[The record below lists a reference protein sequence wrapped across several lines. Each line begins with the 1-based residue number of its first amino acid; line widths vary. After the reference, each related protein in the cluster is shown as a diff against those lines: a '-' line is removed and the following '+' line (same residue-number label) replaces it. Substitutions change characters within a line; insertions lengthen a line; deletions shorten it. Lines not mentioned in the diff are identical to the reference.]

1 MEKVSNGIHTYYRR
15 HGDAANGNHNW
26 VEIWVGRS
34 STTERYSNNTIIVWQ
49 LTAVEVV
56 VVMDVY

>member
-1 MEKVSNGIHTYYRR
+1 VEKVSNGIHTHYRR

-34 STTERYSNNTIIVWQ
+34 STTDRYSNNTIIVW
-49 LTAVEVV
+49 
-56 VVMDVY
+56 